1 MKKSIAV
8 IFSRMIVGGAE
19 KSLLNL
25 LDAIDRDRYQVSL
38 FTYDENSAYLDVLPP
53 EVSVVYTKC
62 ASSAQILVSDLRRFR
77 LISVLKGLFFRLM
90 TRISKDAYKK
100 FSYNIRCL
108 PRFEDCFDCVISY
121 KLNYEDTATALW
133 RIDAPKKCVV
143 AHSSVGTPDE
153 PRSCYIDVAS
163 KRFDRVFCVSEG
175 LAENIR
181 KICPRNAHIV
191 QVLHNI
197 LPIRQIQT
205 MANASL
211 SCPMQHPA
219 IVTVGRLSEEKG
231 QAMIPAAVRQ
241 LVDCGYDIHWYLI
254 GDGPLRAEVQRQIQ
268 KNDVADYVVLLGMQ
282 QNPYPYIKQC
292 DIYAQTSFS
301 EGYCTTTMEAKVLQ
315 KPVVTTDAPG
325 MREQFVSGENG
336 LIVDAMTP
344 EALSEGIRTLL
355 DHPELRQKFADAL
368 EKEAF
373 DNAKELQKL
382 YDFIEENNE

>member
-1 MKKSIAV
+1 MKKKIAIV
-8 IFSRMIVGGAE
+8 LNRMIVGGAE
-19 KSLLNL
+19 KALFNL
-25 LDAIDRDRYQVSL
+25 LYAIDPEEYGITL
-38 FTYDENSAYLDVLPP
+38 FTYDEGNAILDEVPPQVTIRSTRCEDAKRVL
-53 EVSVVYTKC
+53 
-62 ASSAQILVSDLRRFR
+62 LDDLRR
-77 LISVLKGLFFRLM
+77 LHIISVMKGICFRILA
-90 TRISKDAYKK
+90 RLCKDEYKK
-100 FSYNIRCL
+100 FAYNIRCL
-108 PRFEDCFDCVISY
+108 PRVKQRFDCVISY

-143 AHSSVGTPDE
+143 AHSSVGAPDE
-153 PRSCYIDVAS
+153 PRSCYIDVAAM
-163 KRFDRVFCVSEG
+163 RFNRVFCVSEG

-181 KICPRNAHIV
+181 QICPRNAHKV

-205 MANASL
+205 MAKASL

-241 LVDCGYDIHWYLI
+241 LIHRGYDIHWYLI

-268 KNDVADYVVLLGMQ
+268 KNDVADHVVLLGMQ

-336 LIVDAMTP
+336 LIVDSMTP
-344 EALSEGIRTLL
+344 EALAKGIATLL
-355 DHPELRQKFADAL
+355 DAPALCQRFSSKLADEICDNQTELS
-368 EKEAF
+368 
-373 DNAKELQKL
+373 KL
-382 YDFIEENNE
+382 YSFIES